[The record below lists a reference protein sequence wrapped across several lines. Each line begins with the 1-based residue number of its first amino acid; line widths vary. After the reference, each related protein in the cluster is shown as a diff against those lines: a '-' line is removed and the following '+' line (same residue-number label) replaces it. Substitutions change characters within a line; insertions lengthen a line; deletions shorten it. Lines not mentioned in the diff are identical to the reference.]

1 MDYFALTSILVTIS
15 ALFGYINV
23 RFIRLPNTI
32 GLTLVTILFTLGI
45 FALSYFD
52 DTLLRAERF
61 LISQIDFK
69 TVLLDVMLSFLLF
82 AGALHTDLEK
92 LKELRWPI
100 LLFATF
106 GVLVSTFLVGT
117 AMYFVLDWV
126 GLAVDYIYCLL
137 FGALI
142 SPTDPIAVL
151 GILKKAGAPKKL
163 EAKIVG
169 ESLFNDG
176 IGVVVFL
183 TIFGLAD
190 NSEAG
195 FSFDSVLQLF
205 AVEVLGGVALGL
217 GLGWITYQL
226 MKRIDDYNIEVILTL
241 ATVMA
246 GTVIATHLHVS
257 GPLAMVV
264 AGLVVGGQK
273 IRDKAMSKQT
283 EDYVDKFWELIDI
296 LLNAILF
303 VLIGLEILVL
313 DLERPY
319 IIAGLIA
326 IPIGLICRYI
336 SLLIPIGLFQKR
348 LDFVPH
354 TNTIMTWGGLRGA
367 ISIALA
373 LGLTEAMHRDLFLVI
388 TYCVVI
394 FSILVQGLTIE
405 RLLIRFKLR

>member
-1 MDYFALTSILVTIS
+1 
-15 ALFGYINV
+15 
-23 RFIRLPNTI
+23 
-32 GLTLVTILFTLGI
+32 
-45 FALSYFD
+45 
-52 DTLLRAERF
+52 
-61 LISQIDFK
+61 
-69 TVLLDVMLSFLLF
+69 
-82 AGALHTDLEK
+82 
-92 LKELRWPI
+92 
-100 LLFATF
+100 
-106 GVLVSTFLVGT
+106 
-117 AMYFVLDWV
+117 
-126 GLAVDYIYCLL
+126 
-137 FGALI
+137 
-142 SPTDPIAVL
+142 VL

-205 AVEVLGGVALGL
+205 AVEGVGGVALGL